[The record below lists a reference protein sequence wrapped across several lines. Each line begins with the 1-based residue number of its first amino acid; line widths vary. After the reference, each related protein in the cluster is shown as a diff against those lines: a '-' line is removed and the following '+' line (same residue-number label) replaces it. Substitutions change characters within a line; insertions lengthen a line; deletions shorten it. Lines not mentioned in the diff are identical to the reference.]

1 MHTLLDTVPV
11 TRRADM
17 VRHALDVLVEP
28 GGRLLVSHYQPAGGS
43 DLGAPEHL
51 RGLGFPVAGE
61 STGHSD
67 RRASTAWI
75 DVPTGI
81 ATPVD
86 RGPDNS
92 STDR

>member
-51 RGLGFPVAGE
+51 RGLGFPVGRRVDRTLGPQ
-61 STGHSD
+61 SLHRLD
-67 RRASTAWI
+67 RRANR
-75 DVPTGI
+75 
-81 ATPVD
+81 D
-86 RGPDNS
+86 RHAGGSRP
-92 STDR
+92 